1 MRSNNYLY
9 MKVNGESKDYVN
21 IAISSEPYP
30 IVLMHTCVL
39 CCSVVSDSLWTHG
52 LACQAPL
59 SVGFNQARIVDWVA
73 ISSSRESSQ
82 LQDQTCVSISCIGW
96 KILYHEATWG
106 AHNSN
111 EQISSQAYGT
121 RVGKRYEGPIMSVE
135 VTEWCYHIQDH
146 TLLKKYSS

>member
-9 MKVNGESKDYVN
+9 MKVNGESKDYIN
-21 IAISSEPYP
+21 ITISSEPYP
-30 IVLMHTCVL
+30 IVLKHTCVL
-39 CCSVVSDSLWTHG
+39 SCSVLSDSLWTRR

-82 LQDQTCVSISCIGW
+82 LQDQTCVSYISCIGW
-96 KILYHEATWG
+96 KILYHDATWE

-111 EQISSQAYGT
+111 EQISSRAYGT
-121 RVGKRYEGPIMSVE
+121 K
-135 VTEWCYHIQDH
+135 EWAEDMKGQSC
-146 TLLKKYSS
+146 L